1 MVFGDQLLIPG
12 KQMVGRDMHQDLA
25 CRGTGPC
32 DVAGQYHVVVPGPIR
47 THLTALDAGKAGS
60 MDYKVE
66 FLRLQGARHGIGR
79 LEVDLLRFLPDLGV
93 FLIAAGI
100 LVGNRRQDTR
110 LIALLLAG
118 ASLFPLSLHFW
129 RP

>member
-1 MVFGDQLLIPG
+1 LLQPVLCG
-12 KQMVGRDMHQDLA
+12 WTLYMAVLALLAALSAGR
-25 CRGTGPC
+25 RS
-32 DVAGQYHVVVPGPIR
+32 R
-47 THLTALDAGKAGS
+47 S
-60 MDYKVE
+60 
-66 FLRLQGARHGIGR
+66 GR
-79 LEVDLLRFLPDLGV
+79 LALLALGFCLAAIVMLWWPLGRPWRLAWEPLAEVDLLRFLPDLAV

>member
-1 MVFGDQLLIPG
+1 MLQPVLCGWTLY
-12 KQMVGRDMHQDLA
+12 MAVLA
-25 CRGTGPC
+25 L
-32 DVAGQYHVVVPGPIR
+32 
-47 THLTALDAGKAGS
+47 LTALSSGTRS
-60 MDYKVE
+60 
-66 FLRLQGARHGIGR
+66 RSGR
-79 LEVDLLRFLPDLGV
+79 AALLAVGLCLLAVVLLWRPLGGPWRVAWKPLADVDLLRFLPDLGV